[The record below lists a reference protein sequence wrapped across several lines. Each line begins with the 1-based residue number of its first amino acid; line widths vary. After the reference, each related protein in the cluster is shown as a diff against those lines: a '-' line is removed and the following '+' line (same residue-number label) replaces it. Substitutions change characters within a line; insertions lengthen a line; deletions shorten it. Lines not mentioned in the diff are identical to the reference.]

1 MEGKGT
7 VIGLARS
14 SKNSKASAGGG
25 EESVA
30 KGKEVSSKIT

>member
-7 VIGLARS
+7 VIGLAR